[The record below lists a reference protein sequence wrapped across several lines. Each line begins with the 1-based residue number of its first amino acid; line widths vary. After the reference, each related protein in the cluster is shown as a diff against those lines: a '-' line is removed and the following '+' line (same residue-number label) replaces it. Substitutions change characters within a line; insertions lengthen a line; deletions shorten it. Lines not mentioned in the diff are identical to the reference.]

1 MKGSFGFASIYIRR
15 IIVFNHSGFDVKRTY
30 LIDVKRA
37 FLSLAGVLWMLSIIS
52 YTASD
57 PGLFQLVSMRPASNS
72 IGVLGAYLADS
83 TLSMFGYVGFLL
95 PFLLLA
101 STWKNPIVQD
111 KYYQTLGWFL
121 LVFSLATS
129 TALFGNP
136 GYFTPAGA
144 GGLIGAYII
153 WPMIQVLGY
162 YGTVLTLTILLF
174 VSLLMIFQISVSE
187 LMPDYFARRKQKVT
201 TNNPEETMIKHFL
214 SQQVKKD
221 IIKPAKVKRIIKQDK
236 LSETKP
242 AVQKNLD
249 YQIALG
255 LLQKAVKTKS
265 QFTQDQ
271 LNSLSKMVENKLKD
285 FGISVIVQDVFP
297 GPVITRFELTL
308 AAGTK
313 VSRLSSI
320 ATDLARSLS
329 VDRARVVEVIPGK
342 AVVGLE
348 LPNPSRDTV
357 YLSEILG
364 HDVYKQSS
372 SPLSLAL
379 GKDIAGYP
387 VVVDLMKMPHLL
399 VAGTTGSGK
408 SVGLNTMLV
417 SMLYKSSPDMLKLI
431 MIDPKMLEL
440 AVYADI
446 PHLLTPVVTDMND
459 AAASL
464 RWCVGE
470 MERRYQVMVAAGV
483 RNISGYNEKVK
494 KAVAEGKTLSQICN
508 AQNSELL
515 DKMPL
520 ELMPYIVV
528 VADEFA
534 DMMMVVGKKVEQ
546 LIARLAQKA
555 RAAGIHLI
563 LATQRPSVDV
573 ITGLIK
579 ANIPTRIAFQVTSK
593 IDSRTIL
600 DQGGAE
606 QLLGYGDMLYQ
617 PPGTSIPMRI
627 HGAFVNDDEVHG
639 IVSACKKYGDPKYVV
654 MENEI
659 DSSQSS
665 LSSNTDK
672 DQLFDEAVEW
682 VRETGKVSVS
692 SLQRRFRIG
701 YNRSSCIV
709 EAMEADGIVSSS
721 DNGGAR
727 RVLAKKEPHGINAD
741 DND

>member
-1 MKGSFGFASIYIRR
+1 MLSFKFASVFIRR
-15 IIVFNHSGFDVKRTY
+15 IMIYNHSGFDVKRTY
-30 LIDVKRA
+30 LIDVKRS
-37 FLSLAGVLWMLSIIS
+37 FLTLAGVLWTMSICT
-52 YTASD
+52 YTSSD
-57 PGLFQLVSMRPASNS
+57 PGVFQLVSLKPTVNS
-72 IGVLGAYLADS
+72 IGVLGAYLADG
-83 TLSMFGYVGFLL
+83 TLSIFGYVGFLL
-95 PFLLLA
+95 PFLLLT
-101 STWKNPIVQD
+101 STWKSPQVTD
-111 KYYQTLGWFL
+111 KHFQSLGWFL
-121 LVFSLATS
+121 LIFTLATS
-129 TALFGNP
+129 AALFATP
-136 GYFTPAGA
+136 GYFTPAGS
-144 GGLIGAYII
+144 GGLIGAYSV
-153 WPMIQVLGY
+153 WPMLQVLGF
-162 YGTVLTLTILLF
+162 YGTVLTLTIFLF
-174 VSLLMIFQISVSE
+174 VALLMIFQISISE
-187 LMPDYFARRKQKVT
+187 LLPNIRTKEKAASIKQR
-201 TNNPEETMIKHFL
+201 PEDTMIKHFL
-214 SQQVKKD
+214 SQQSKKEDLPKPVKT
-221 IIKPAKVKRIIKQDK
+221 KRI
-236 LSETKP
+236 TKVEKIDEKVEI
-242 AVQKNLD
+242 VQKNMD

-255 LLQKAVKTKS
+255 LLQKAVKAKS
-265 QFTQDQ
+265 QFTKDQ
-271 LNSLSKMVENKLKD
+271 LNALSEMVEKKLKD
-285 FGISVIVQDVFP
+285 FGISVNVQDVFP

-342 AVVGLE
+342 SVVGLE

-357 YLSEILG
+357 FLSEILG
-364 HDVYKQSS
+364 SDVYSKSS

-417 SMLYKSSPDMLKLI
+417 SMLYKSPPDILKLI

-464 RWCVGE
+464 RWCVAE

-483 RNISGYNEKVK
+483 RNIAGFNQKVQQ
-494 KAVAEGKTLSQICN
+494 AIAEGKTLSELCK

-520 ELMPYIVV
+520 EPMPYIVV

-627 HGAFVNDDEVHG
+627 HGAFVTDDEVHS
-639 IVSACKKYGDPKYVV
+639 IVSACKKYGDPKYVI
-654 MENEI
+654 MANESDI
-659 DSSQSS
+659 SQSS
-665 LSSNTDK
+665 SGEPQDK
-672 DQLFDEAVEW
+672 DELFDEAVEW
-682 VRETGKVSVS
+682 VRDTGKVSVS

-709 EAMEADGIVSSS
+709 EAMESEGIVSGPEP
-721 DNGGAR
+721 GGAR
-727 RVLAKKEPHGINAD
+727 KVLVK
-741 DND
+741 ND